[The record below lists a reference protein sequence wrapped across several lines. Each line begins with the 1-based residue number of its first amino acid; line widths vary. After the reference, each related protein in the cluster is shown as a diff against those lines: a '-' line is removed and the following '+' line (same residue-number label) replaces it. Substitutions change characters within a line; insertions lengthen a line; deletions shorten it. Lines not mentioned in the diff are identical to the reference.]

1 MQPTLSKKVSAL
13 KPSATIAVS
22 ELANQLKAQG
32 EAVISLALG
41 EPDFMT
47 PTFIQDAAVSAIRN
61 GEHHYTP
68 VGGTLAL
75 KKAIIHKFARDN
87 DLHFNLDQV
96 MAGTGCKQVI
106 FNALTAILDPEDEVI
121 IHAPYWPSYPA
132 MVSFCDATPVIV
144 DCDEQDGFLMSPEAL
159 ERAITPQTK
168 AVMINSPSN
177 PTGACYS
184 KSQLQDL
191 LRVLESHPKIWVL
204 SDEIYEHVVYKGF
217 KQYSL
222 AALNDIVAPRVVT
235 FNGVSKSHAMTGWRL
250 GFCGG
255 DADLI
260 KAMSKIQSQST
271 SNPCSITQ
279 AAGVS
284 ALNANLDSVHA
295 FCKVFAERIDYVVK
309 TLSNTQLK
317 ISEPMGAFYIFIDI
331 RAYTQDDVQFC
342 KDLLNQEYLALVPG
356 DAFGA
361 KGYVRLSCAA
371 SMEILHTACAKIIH
385 FLNSKYS

>member
-1 MQPTLSKKVSAL
+1 M
-13 KPSATIAVS
+13 
-22 ELANQLKAQG
+22 
-32 EAVISLALG
+32 
-41 EPDFMT
+41 
-47 PTFIQDAAVSAIRN
+47 
-61 GEHHYTP
+61 
-68 VGGTLAL
+68 
-75 KKAIIHKFARDN
+75 
-87 DLHFNLDQV
+87 
-96 MAGTGCKQVI
+96 
-106 FNALTAILDPEDEVI
+106 
-121 IHAPYWPSYPA
+121 
-132 MVSFCDATPVIV
+132 
-144 DCDEQDGFLMSPEAL
+144 
-159 ERAITPQTK
+159 
-168 AVMINSPSN
+168 
-177 PTGACYS
+177 
-184 KSQLQDL
+184 
-191 LRVLESHPKIWVL
+191 
-204 SDEIYEHVVYKGF
+204 
-217 KQYSL
+217 
-222 AALNDIVAPRVVT
+222 T

-284 ALNANLDSVHA
+284 ALNANLDSVYA
-295 FCKVFAERIDYVVK
+295 FCKVFAERIDYVEK